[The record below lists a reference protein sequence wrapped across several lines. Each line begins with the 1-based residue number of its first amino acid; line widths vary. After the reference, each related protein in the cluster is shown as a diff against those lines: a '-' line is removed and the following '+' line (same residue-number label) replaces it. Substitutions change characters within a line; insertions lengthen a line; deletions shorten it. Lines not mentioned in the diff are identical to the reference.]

1 MTPRRFAETSARE
14 RGTGIALPVW
24 RRARQRRARKLG
36 ELRERLE
43 RARALESVPPEQ
55 YGFDLDAAARMYRI
69 TSFLYR
75 RYFRTEC
82 HGIERLPEGRVMLV
96 ANHGSHAL
104 AFDGANILTACLL
117 DAEPPRLLHA
127 MADHRLMELPFLGRS
142 ARRIGAVD
150 GQRDTCIRMLREGA
164 AVLTF
169 PEGTRAHDRHFRD
182 RYRLAPF
189 GHGFARVALA
199 AHAPIVPVAVIGCEE
214 EAPSLAN
221 PRWLRRLMKTHA
233 APITPT
239 LVVPLP
245 ARYRLY
251 FGEPIK
257 LSGPPTEA
265 TVTAG
270 VRTVRDALAEM
281 LATGLAA
288 RRHVFW

>member
-1 MTPRRFAETSARE
+1 MTPPVAEPSPRP
-14 RGTGIALPVW
+14 RGVGIVLPVW
-24 RRARQRRARKLG
+24 RRARARRAKRLG
-36 ELRERLE
+36 ELRERLL
-43 RARALESVPPEQ
+43 RARALESVEPERH
-55 YGFDLDAAARMYRI
+55 GFDLEHAARMYRV

-82 HGIERLPEGRVMLV
+82 NGIEHLPEGRVLLV

-117 DAEPPRLLHA
+117 DAEPPRLVHA
-127 MADHRLMELPFLGRS
+127 MADHRLMQLPWLGRS

-150 GQRDTCIRMLREGA
+150 GHRDTCIHMLREGA
-164 AVLTF
+164 VVLTF
-169 PEGTRAHDRHFRD
+169 PEGTRAHDRRFRD
-182 RYRLAPF
+182 RYQLAPF

-199 AHAPIVPVAVIGCEE
+199 AHAPVVPVAVIGCEE

-221 PRWLRRLMKTHA
+221 PTWLRRLVKTHA

-251 FGEPIK
+251 FGEPIR
-257 LSGPPTEA
+257 LGGPMTEA
-265 TVTAG
+265 NVTAS
-270 VRTVRDALAEM
+270 VRIVRDALGELMA
-281 LATGLAA
+281 AGLAA

>member
-1 MTPRRFAETSARE
+1 
-14 RGTGIALPVW
+14 
-24 RRARQRRARKLG
+24 
-36 ELRERLE
+36 
-43 RARALESVPPEQ
+43 
-55 YGFDLDAAARMYRI
+55 MYRI
-69 TSFLYR
+69 TSWLYR

-82 HGIERLPEGRVMLV
+82 HGIEHLPAGRVVLV

-117 DAEPPRLLHA
+117 DAEPPRLLRP
-127 MADHRLMELPFLGRS
+127 MADHRLMQLPVLGKS

-150 GQRDTCIRMLREGA
+150 GDRSECIKLLRENA

-169 PEGTRAHDRHFRD
+169 PEGTRAHDRRFRD

-189 GHGFARVALA
+189 GHGFAHVAMA
-199 AHAPIVPVAVIGCEE
+199 ARAPIVPVAVIGCEE
-214 EAPSLAN
+214 EAPSLGN

-251 FGEPIK
+251 FGEPIH
-257 LSGPPTEA
+257 LSGPATEA
-265 TVTAG
+265 NVTAG
-270 VRTVRDALAEM
+270 VRTVRDTLGAMLAE
-281 LATGLAA
+281 GLAA

>member
-1 MTPRRFAETSARE
+1 MTPHRFAEPSAHGRD
-14 RGTGIALPVW
+14 GGVALPVW
-24 RRARQRRARKLG
+24 RRSRKRRARKLA

-43 RARALESVPPEQ
+43 RARALERVPPEE
-55 YGFDLDAAARMYRI
+55 YGFDLEAAARMYRF

-82 HGIERLPEGRVMLV
+82 HDIDRLPEGRVMLV

-127 MADHRLMELPFLGRS
+127 MADHRLMQLPILGRS

-150 GQRDTCIRMLREGA
+150 GSREACTRMLREGA

-169 PEGTRAHDRHFRD
+169 PEGTRAHDRRFRD
-182 RYRLAPF
+182 RYQLAPF

-199 AHAPIVPVAVIGCEE
+199 ARAPIVPVAVIGCEE
-214 EAPSLAN
+214 EAPSLGN

-251 FGEPIK
+251 FGEPIR
-257 LSGPPTEA
+257 LSGPLTEA

-270 VRTVRDALAEM
+270 VRTVRDT
-281 LATGLAA
+281 LATMIDAGLAA

>member
-1 MTPRRFAETSARE
+1 MTPRQFADGVAPDRQS
-14 RGTGIALPVW
+14 GIALPTW
-24 RRARQRRARKLG
+24 RRARRRRARKLA

-43 RARALESVPPEQ
+43 RARALERVPPEQ
-55 YGFDLDAAARMYRI
+55 YGFDLDAAARMYRV

-127 MADHRLMELPFLGRS
+127 MADHRLMQLPILGRS

-150 GQRDTCIRMLREGA
+150 GSREVCIRMLREGA

-169 PEGTRAHDRHFRD
+169 PEGTRAHDRRFRD

-199 AHAPIVPVAVIGCEE
+199 AHAPILPVAVIGCEE

-251 FGEPIK
+251 FGEPIR
-257 LSGPPTEA
+257 LSGPQTEA
-265 TVTAG
+265 AVTAG
-270 VRTVRDALAEM
+270 VRTVRDALGDL
-281 LATGLAA
+281 LAKGLAA